1 MHHNAVKT
9 DRPPSIISTIN
20 TGFQALNRHWWLIV
34 VPLLVDLF
42 LWTAPRISPQP
53 LVDNVAHQLN
63 NVDLNASLQGYVS
76 QWRELGIPFDLRI
89 RGNALNLLGSL
100 IGTVVTPPSP
110 LGQGTWHIG
119 SLGLLLGTLLLVNIA
134 GLAISSIYL
143 LLLGDAIRQQGRQ
156 QGLWR
161 GVKVFIKMLGV
172 TLVWCGVALAI
183 LIPFLLLGGL
193 LTLFST
199 VLGYTVMFFGVAG
212 VLWMWFTA
220 RFAFAAVVMSNAS
233 APRALLGSVLVVRRW
248 FWSAIGLFLLSYV
261 IMSGMAVIWQG
272 LAHLGLIGLV
282 IAMIGSAY
290 ISAGMSAAHLVF
302 YRDRMQS
309 SDRTAGSA
317 RVYSVGP
324 NKS

>member
-1 MHHNAVKT
+1 M
-9 DRPPSIISTIN
+9 
-20 TGFQALNRHWWLIV
+20 

-42 LWTAPRISPQP
+42 LWTGPRISPQP
-53 LVDNVAHQLN
+53 LVDTIAHQLN
-63 NVDLNASLQGYVS
+63 NADLNASLQGYIT

-110 LGQGTWHIG
+110 LGQGTWHVGSIG
-119 SLGLLLGTLLLVNIA
+119 LMLVTLLLVNIA
-134 GLAISSIYL
+134 GLAMSAIYL
-143 LLLGDAIRQQGRQ
+143 LLLGDAIRQQSGIHRW
-156 QGLWR
+156 LWR

-172 TLVWCGVALAI
+172 TLVWCGVALGI
-183 LIPFLLLGGL
+183 LIPFLLIGGL
-193 LTLFST
+193 LSLWST

-248 FWSAIGLFLLSYV
+248 FWSAIGLFMLSYV

-272 LAHLGLIGLV
+272 LAHLGLIGLL
-282 IAMIGSAY
+282 IAMLGSAY
-290 ISAGMSAAHLVF
+290 MSAGMTAAHLIF

-309 SDRTAGSA
+309 SGRTAGSA
-317 RVYSVGP
+317 RVYPVGP